1 LVTCA
6 PGFCAPV
13 ASAGAAQK
21 LKGPACPSS
30 TTGLVMK
37 KRAVCLATSRVV
49 EAQASTR
56 ISASYRATDPGLPEP
71 ADLFRGCLG
80 LRADSIRWTR
90 SASEGDTPRMRAVS
104 RRVGNSV
111 LIVTRCLI
119 LFHHFPFKPVGHL
132 MWVEADRTANAEKWD
147 SVVFYLFVYGSYGDT
162 EQISQFFDREGLV
175 LRTQPFGEGH

>member
-1 LVTCA
+1 M
-6 PGFCAPV
+6 
-13 ASAGAAQK
+13 
-21 LKGPACPSS
+21 
-30 TTGLVMK
+30 GLVRK

-56 ISASYRATDPGLPEP
+56 TSASYRTTDPGLPEP
-71 ADLFRGCLG
+71 EGLFRGCLG

-104 RRVGNSV
+104 RRVGNGV

-119 LFHHFPFKPVGHL
+119 LFDHFPFKPVSHL

-147 SVVFYLFVYGSYGDT
+147 SVVFYLFVHGSYGDT
-162 EQISQFFDREGLV
+162 KQISQFFNREGFV
-175 LRTQPFGEGH
+175 LRTQPFGKGH

>member
-1 LVTCA
+1 
-6 PGFCAPV
+6 
-13 ASAGAAQK
+13 
-21 LKGPACPSS
+21 CPSS

-37 KRAVCLATSRVV
+37 KRPVCLATSRVV
-49 EAQASTR
+49 EAQALTR

-71 ADLFRGCLG
+71 AELSRDCLG
-80 LRADSIRWTR
+80 LRADSIRSTR

-132 MWVEADRTANAEKWD
+132 MWVEADRTANAEKCD
-147 SVVFYLFVYGSYGDT
+147 SVVFYVFVHGLYGDT